1 MKILHVYRTYFPD
14 TPGGLQEAIRQI
26 ALSTKKKGTDSKIF
40 CLSPNPYPSELIF
53 EEAEVVRAKSWITPG
68 NNDIGLFKSLFEY
81 KKLTKW
87 ADIIHFHF
95 PWPFADLLHLFISP
109 KKPAIMTYHCDVMGK
124 KYLFEI
130 YRPIL
135 KIMLKKMKKI
145 IATSPNNMK
154 SSKVLQSVE
163 DTKLMF
169 INYGL
174 DESQYKKYM
183 SNENLIDIEE
193 KFGLEN
199 GRYFLFLGILREYK
213 GLRFLY
219 EASNKVEFKIAV
231 AGGGQHGN
239 EASVNKLKEDSL
251 KYKNIS
257 LLGEISNEEKMALI
271 KGCRG
276 LILPSHSRAEAFG
289 IVLLEASIMKKPLIS
304 CEIGTGTSFAN
315 IDSETGFVVEPE
327 KPELLAKAMKKL
339 MNDEELA
346 IKLGIGARRR
356 FDEMFT
362 AEKVGQS
369 YFEIYKEVLNE

>member
-1 MKILHVYRTYFPD
+1 MNILHVYRTYFPD

-26 ALSTKKKGTDSKIF
+26 ALSTKKKGTNSKIF
-40 CLSPNPYPSELIF
+40 CLSPDPNPSDLDF
-53 EEAEVVRAKSWITPG
+53 EEAKVIRAKSWITPG
-68 NNDIGLFKSLFEY
+68 NNDIGLLKSLIEY
-81 KKLTKW
+81 RKLAQW

-95 PWPFADLLHLFISP
+95 PWPFADLLHLIISS

-124 KYLFEI
+124 KFLFEI

-135 KIMLKKMKKI
+135 KKMLKKMKKI

-154 SSKVLQSVE
+154 SSKILKQVE
-163 DTKLMF
+163 DTKLMY

-174 DESQYKKYM
+174 EENQYKNYISKGN
-183 SNENLIDIEE
+183 SIDIKE

-199 GRYFLFLGILREYK
+199 ENYFLFLGILREYK

-219 EASNKVEFKIAV
+219 EASNKVDFKIAV

-239 EASVNKLKEDSL
+239 DASVNKLKVDSL

-257 LLGEISNEEKMALI
+257 LLGETTNEEKMALI
-271 KGCRG
+271 KGCKG

-315 IDSETGFVVEPE
+315 IDNETGFVVEPE
-327 KPELLAKAMKKL
+327 KPELLANAMKKL
-339 MNDEELA
+339 MNDQDLA
-346 IKLGIGARRR
+346 TKLGLGARRR

-362 AEKVGQS
+362 SEKVGKS
-369 YFEIYKEVLNE
+369 YFDVYEEILNE

>member
-87 ADIIHFHF
+87 AEIIHFQF

-109 KKPAIMTYHCDVMGK
+109 KKRAIMTYHCDVMGK

-239 EASVNKLKEDSL
+239 EASVNK
-251 KYKNIS
+251 
-257 LLGEISNEEKMALI
+257 
-271 KGCRG
+271 
-276 LILPSHSRAEAFG
+276 
-289 IVLLEASIMKKPLIS
+289 
-304 CEIGTGTSFAN
+304 
-315 IDSETGFVVEPE
+315 
-327 KPELLAKAMKKL
+327 
-339 MNDEELA
+339 
-346 IKLGIGARRR
+346 
-356 FDEMFT
+356 
-362 AEKVGQS
+362 
-369 YFEIYKEVLNE
+369 